1 MAPTPL
7 PFSIVLT
14 RVFLP
19 FAAGYFLSY
28 LYRSV
33 NAVIGPDL
41 TASLGLDAGALGL
54 LTSAYFLAFAS
65 SQLPLGLL
73 LDRFGPRR
81 IEAALLMFAASG
93 AIVFGMADGLGSVI
107 VGRALIG
114 FGVSACL
121 MAAFKGNVLFFPP
134 DKLPLVNGLILASGG
149 LGALTATAPIEAL
162 LSVTDWRSVF
172 YILGALTVA
181 AAAAIFLLVPER
193 PTGLPAGGLGR
204 QISDTAQIYRSRMF
218 WRVAPLPMISQ
229 AAFMAI
235 QGLWAGPWLR
245 DVAGLDRMTT
255 AEHLF
260 AAAAAMVAGFVLMGA
275 IAERLNR
282 VGIRPLTVAVI
293 GMTVFLVNQ
302 CLVTTG
308 WTGATMATWITFGF
322 FGTSGTLC
330 YAALAQSFPAHLAG
344 RVNTALNLLVFIA
357 AFGVQWSM
365 GAIID
370 LWPRQLDGYPPA
382 AYQAAFGTM
391 VVLQAAA
398 LVWFV
403 LPRRPALMAAG
414 ASVSRSRR

>member
-1 MAPTPL
+1 MTEQQPSPAL
-7 PFSIVLT
+7 LVT

-41 TASLGLDAGALGL
+41 IAALGLDAAALGL

-81 IEAALLMFAASG
+81 IESGLLLFAAAG
-93 AIVFGMADGLGSVI
+93 ALVFGLADGLSGLV

-121 MAAFKGNVLFFPP
+121 MAAFKANVLFFPR
-134 DKLPLVNGLILASGG
+134 DKLPLINGLVLASGG
-149 LGALTATAPIEAL
+149 LGALTATAPVEAAL
-162 LSVTDWRSVF
+162 AFTDWRGVF
-172 YILGALTVA
+172 LILAGLTLA
-181 AAAAIFLLVPER
+181 ASAGIFLLVPER
-193 PTGLPAGGLGR
+193 PVGLPAGGLSAQLR
-204 QISDTAQIYRSRMF
+204 DTAQIYKSSLF

-229 AAFMAI
+229 ATFMAI

-245 DVAGLDRMTT
+245 DVAALDR
-255 AEHLF
+255 ASAANHLF
-260 AAAAAMVAGFVLMGA
+260 GAAAAMVAGFILMGA
-275 IAERLNR
+275 IAERLGR
-282 VGIRPLTVAVI
+282 LGIKPIAVAVT
-293 GMTVFLVNQ
+293 GMTLFMLNQ
-302 CLVTTG
+302 ALLTSA
-308 WTGATMATWITFGF
+308 WTEATLPVWMLFGF

-330 YAALAQSFPAHLAG
+330 YAALSQSFPPHLAG
-344 RVNTALNLLVFIA
+344 RVNTALNLLVFVA
-357 AFGVQWSM
+357 AFLTQWSM

-370 LWPRQLDGYPPA
+370 LWPRQADGYPIA

-391 VVLQAAA
+391 LGLQVLS
-398 LVWFV
+398 LMWFA
-403 LPRRPALMAAG
+403 LPRRRTPALAE
-414 ASVSRSRR
+414 